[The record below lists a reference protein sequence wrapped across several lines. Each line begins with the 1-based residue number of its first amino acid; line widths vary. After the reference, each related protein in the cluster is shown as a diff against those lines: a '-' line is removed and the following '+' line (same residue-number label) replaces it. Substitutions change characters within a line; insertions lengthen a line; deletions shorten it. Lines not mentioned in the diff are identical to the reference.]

1 MQARLK
7 LLAGAALIAC
17 GAAHAADINAINQL
31 NQTQFRQLSEDLGA
45 AVSYK
50 AMTPAEGLGLIGF
63 DIGIG
68 MTGTK
73 LENVAALTAAAG
85 GSDVPSTL
93 PLVSV
98 RAVKGLPFG
107 VDVGVALG
115 AVPGSNVRTTGG
127 ELRWAFVGGGM
138 LTPAIAV
145 RAAINNLSGVDN
157 LKVDTTSLDV
167 SISKGF
173 VMFTPYAGVGTVKVK
188 TSAPGTTLAGEK
200 FNQKKIFG
208 GVNINLGLVNLALE
222 TDKTGEA
229 TSYGAKVGLRF

>member
-7 LLAGAALIAC
+7 FIAGVTLLAC
-17 GAAHAADINAINQL
+17 GAAHAADINAIGSLSQS
-31 NQTQFRQLSEDLGA
+31 QFRQLSEDLGA

-73 LENVAALTAAAG
+73 LENTAALTAAAG
-85 GSDVPSTL
+85 GSSVPSTL

-115 AVPGSNVRTTGG
+115 SVPGSNVRTRGG

-145 RAAINNLSGVDN
+145 RAAINNLAGVN
-157 LKVDTTSLDV
+157 QLNVDTTSLDV

-173 VMFTPYAGVGTVKVK
+173 VMFTPYAGIGTVQVR
-188 TSAPGTTLAGEK
+188 TSAPGTALAGER
-200 FNQKKIFG
+200 FTQQKVFG
-208 GVNINLGLVNLALE
+208 GVNINLGLMNLALE
-222 TDKTGEA
+222 TDKTGKA
-229 TSYGAKVGLRF
+229 ASYGAKVGLRF

>member
-7 LLAGAALIAC
+7 FLAGATLLAC
-17 GAAHAADINAINQL
+17 GAAQAADINAIGSL
-31 NQTQFRQLSEDLGA
+31 NQTQFRQISEDLGA

-50 AMTPAEGLGLIGF
+50 AMTPAESLGVIGF
-63 DIGIG
+63 DVGVG

-85 GSDVPSTL
+85 GSSVPSTL

-115 AVPGSNVRTTGG
+115 AVPGSNVRTRGG

-145 RAAINNLSGVDN
+145 RAAINNLAGVSSLN
-157 LKVDTTSLDV
+157 VDTTSFDV

-173 VMFTPYAGVGTVKVK
+173 VMFTPYAGIGTVKVK
-188 TSAPGTTLAGEK
+188 TSAPGTALAGER
-200 FNQKKIFG
+200 FTEQKVFG
-208 GVNINLGLVNLALE
+208 GVNINLGLMNLALE
-222 TDKTGEA
+222 TDKTGQA
-229 TSYGAKVGLRF
+229 VSYGAKVGLRF

>member
-7 LLAGAALIAC
+7 FLAGATLLAC
-17 GAAHAADINAINQL
+17 GAAQAADINAVGSLTQN
-31 NQTQFRQLSEDLGA
+31 QFRLLSEDLGS
-45 AVSYK
+45 AVAYK

-63 DIGIG
+63 DIGVG
-68 MTGTK
+68 VTGTK
-73 LENVAALTAAAG
+73 LENVSALIAAAG

-107 VDVGVALG
+107 VDIGVALG
-115 AVPGSNVRTTGG
+115 SVPGSNVRTRGG

-145 RAAINNLSGVDN
+145 RAAINNLAGVDN

-188 TSAPGTTLAGEK
+188 TSAPGTALAGES
-200 FNQKKIFG
+200 FNQKKLFAG
-208 GVNINLGLVNLALE
+208 LNVNLGLVNLALE
-222 TDKTGEA
+222 TDKTGAA